1 MQLYKEELK
10 KMTLRD
16 LVLRGK
22 DVSIFALGFLDFALA
37 PPPKKKKKQQA
48 NKQANKRLRRHHFYA
63 LIFSPPS

>member
-22 DVSIFALGFLDFALA
+22 DVSIFTLGFLA
-37 PPPKKKKKQQA
+37 PPPPKKNN
-48 NKQANKRLRRHHFYA
+48 NKQTKDWGDITFML
-63 LIFSPPS
+63 LL